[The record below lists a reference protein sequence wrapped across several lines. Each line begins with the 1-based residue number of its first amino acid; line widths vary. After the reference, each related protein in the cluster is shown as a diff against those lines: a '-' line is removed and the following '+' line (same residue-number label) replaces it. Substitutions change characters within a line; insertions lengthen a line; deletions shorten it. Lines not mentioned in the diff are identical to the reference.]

1 MSFGRSLRDEL
12 DRVGIRGA
20 LARRIEAELA
30 DHHRCDP
37 AAPLGDPRELAE
49 QFAADLRVS
58 LTRRAFRH
66 GFAALSLTAVLLVAV
81 VLVYGATDQW
91 THLDLFGARGAVVAG
106 SGVAIVIGA
115 QVAFVA
121 GMLSLVPVV
130 LGRSDPASLL
140 LVQRR
145 LGVAFASVSVVI
157 AGELVST
164 IAQRPLLAAWL
175 FAFSTAA
182 ALAPLPLLAP
192 AARTLRVAGGLT
204 PGVPARS
211 ALPAPLLAGVAVAAV
226 VAMTLGSAVAERS
239 FAEGLTR
246 GVIEAVAIGTCFL
259 LLARRLGLRG

>member
-1 MSFGRSLRDEL
+1 MSFERSLRDEL

-30 DHHRCDP
+30 DHRRCDA

-58 LTRRAFRH
+58 LTRRAVRH
-66 GFAALSLTAVLLVAV
+66 GFASLSLAAVLLVAV

-91 THLDLFGARGAVVAG
+91 THLDLFAARGAVVAACG
-106 SGVAIVIGA
+106 LAIVIGA

-121 GMLSLVPVV
+121 GMLSLMPVL

-140 LVQRR
+140 LAQRR
-145 LGVAFASVSVVI
+145 LGVAFVSVSVVI
-157 AGELVST
+157 MGELVST
-164 IAQRPLLAAWL
+164 IAQRPLLASWL
-175 FAFSTAA
+175 FAFSAAA

-192 AARTLRVAGGLT
+192 AVRTLRVAGGLT
-204 PGVPARS
+204 PAVPVRS
-211 ALPAPLLAGVAVAAV
+211 AFPTPLLAGVALAAV
-226 VAMTLGSAVAERS
+226 AAMTLGSAVAERS

-246 GVIEAVAIGTCFL
+246 GVIEAVAIAGCFV
-259 LLARRLGLRG
+259 LLARRLGLRH